1 MRKGMITIKGQE
13 YPCRLTMG
21 AMMELKNRTGVDL
34 VKGSEREMDFSL
46 MAVLLFCCLL
56 SSCRADG
63 VEIPVK
69 DEMALAD
76 HLLPEDFVKWQ
87 QLNLDTVPPEDS
99 KKKNPA

>member
-1 MRKGMITIKGQE
+1 MITIKGQE

>member
-34 VKGSEREMDFSL
+34 AKGSEQEMDFSL

-76 HLLPEDFVKWQ
+76 HLLPEDFVAWQ
-87 QLNLDTVPPEDS
+87 QQNLNAAPEDS
-99 KKKNPA
+99 KKNPV

>member
-1 MRKGMITIKGQE
+1 MRKGNITIKGQE

-21 AMMELKNRTGVDL
+21 ALMELKNRTGIDL
-34 VKGSEREMDFSL
+34 VKGSDREMDFSL

-69 DEMALAD
+69 DEMDLAD
-76 HLLPEDFVKWQ
+76 HLQPEDFVNWQ
-87 QLNLDTVPPEDS
+87 QQNLNTISDDS
-99 KKKNPA
+99 KKKNPV